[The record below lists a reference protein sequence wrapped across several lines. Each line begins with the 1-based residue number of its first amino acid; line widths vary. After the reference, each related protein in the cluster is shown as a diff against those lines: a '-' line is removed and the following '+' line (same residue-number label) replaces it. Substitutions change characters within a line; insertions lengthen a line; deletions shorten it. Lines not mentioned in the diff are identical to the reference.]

1 VLKLK
6 TDFFNS
12 NQINN
17 NKRHNLLKKIN
28 CSLMTYMSLS
38 TIIKSSLNNCFNK
51 TIFYILKVV
60 LILKKLDQAVQIVQN
75 RISVLNIL
83 LLLDILAVNLNLIVA
98 IKMNNMHQKQGQGQK
113 VKLRKVIQTMQLILV
128 QKAIK
133 VIVSQLVA

>member
-1 VLKLK
+1 
-6 TDFFNS
+6 
-12 NQINN
+12 
-17 NKRHNLLKKIN
+17 
-28 CSLMTYMSLS
+28 MTYMSLS